1 MVVGRGREIVLHP
14 GHDTSH
20 IVVVVG
26 GCLCHNVHI
35 VIFYQHLVGLVH
47 RAGGFPV
54 TVVQG
59 IEVDIHD
66 GAFLSVLLVVYPS
79 DDGCEIMECHL
90 VYQPMLTMEA
100 DGLWIMLV
108 EEVEGMNHR
117 VLVAKESV
125 DTALLL
131 GCYILKAQGGNVLV
145 LLDEPFVHHQFLHTV
160 LARVLKL
167 LSSRHTAHGVAHLER
182 RVYQDAVGAMEHLSE
197 HTTHGGAYNQ
207 VGFLP
212 LLHVPQHR
220 YGFFGMH
227 GNVLSH
233 ECGIRHQLLQHLYRA
248 ALSRG
253 EEAVHIHDFFALHQ
267 VRELLDVLIF
277 HCL

>member
-1 MVVGRGREIVLHP
+1 M
-14 GHDTSH
+14 
-20 IVVVVG
+20 
-26 GCLCHNVHI
+26 
-35 VIFYQHLVGLVH
+35 
-47 RAGGFPV
+47 
-54 TVVQG
+54 QG

-66 GAFLSVLLVVYPS
+66 GAFLSVLFVVYPS

-125 DTALLL
+125 DTVLFL

-145 LLDEPFVHHQFLHTV
+145 LLDESLVHHQLLYSV

-167 LSSRHTAHGVAHLER
+167 LSSRHTAHGVAHLES

-212 LLHVPQHR
+212 LLHIPQHL

-253 EEAVHIHDFFALHQ
+253 EEAVHIHDFLALHQ

-277 HCL
+277 HCLLFYPE